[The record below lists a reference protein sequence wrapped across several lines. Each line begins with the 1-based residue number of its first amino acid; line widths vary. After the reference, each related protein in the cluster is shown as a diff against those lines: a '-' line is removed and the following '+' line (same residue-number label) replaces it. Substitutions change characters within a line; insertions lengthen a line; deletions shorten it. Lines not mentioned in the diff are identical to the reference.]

1 MQFSLTEIAEKLAE
15 VARDAGKLVM
25 ELYDSGAFATA
36 EKADESP
43 VTTADIKASEFIV
56 ASLKKA
62 FPNIPVLSEES
73 RHEKLSTRAS
83 WSSYFLI
90 DPIDGTQE
98 FIARSGDFAVNI
110 AYIEERQPSIGVIY
124 WPPGETLY
132 SAIREQ
138 GAYKHALGQKQAIS
152 VRKLNNPQ
160 HDPLILA
167 ISRRQ
172 PRHKVM
178 ARVQT
183 ERDIQPLPT
192 GSCSLKACFIAEGKA
207 DCFLRLGPTGE
218 WDTAASQVIVTE
230 AGGSL
235 LNENFEPITY
245 NETESLLNPNFYV
258 LGDPEVD
265 WQAVFI
271 AHPPNF
277 R

>member
-1 MQFSLTEIAEKLAE
+1 MQFSLNEIADKLAE
-15 VARDAGKLVM
+15 VAREAGNLIM
-25 ELYDSGAFATA
+25 ALYDSGAFATT
-36 EKADESP
+36 EKADDSP
-43 VTTADIKASEFIV
+43 VTTADIKASEFIINE
-56 ASLKKA
+56 LQNA
-62 FPNIPVLSEES
+62 FPDIPVLSEES
-73 RHEKLSTRAS
+73 SHEALSTRAQ

-110 AYIEERQPSIGVIY
+110 AYVEQRQPAIGVIY

-138 GAYKHALGQKQAIS
+138 GAFKYALGEKTPIS
-152 VRKLNNPQ
+152 VRKLEDPR

-172 PRHKVM
+172 PRQKVM
-178 ARVQT
+178 ARIQT
-183 ERDIQPLPT
+183 ERDIHPLPT

-245 NETESLLNPNFYV
+245 NETESLLNPNFFV
-258 LGDPEVD
+258 LGDPQVD
-265 WQAVFI
+265 WQQVFV

>member
-1 MQFSLTEIAEKLAE
+1 MQFSLNEIADKLAE
-15 VARDAGKLVM
+15 VARDAGNLIM
-25 ELYDSGAFATA
+25 ALYDSGAFATT
-36 EKADESP
+36 EKADDSP
-43 VTTADIKASEFIV
+43 VTTADIKASEFIITE
-56 ASLKKA
+56 LQNA
-62 FPNIPVLSEES
+62 FPDIPVLSEES
-73 RHEKLSTRAS
+73 SHEALSTRAQ

-110 AYIEERQPSIGVIY
+110 AYVEQRQPAIGVIY

-138 GAYKHALGQKQAIS
+138 GAFKYALGEKTPIS
-152 VRKLNNPQ
+152 VRKLEDPQ

-172 PRHKVM
+172 PRQKVM
-178 ARVQT
+178 ARIQT
-183 ERDIQPLPT
+183 ERDIHPLPT

-245 NETESLLNPNFYV
+245 NETESLLNPNFFV
-258 LGDPEVD
+258 LGDPQVD
-265 WQAVFI
+265 WQQVFV

>member
-1 MQFSLTEIAEKLAE
+1 VQFSLTEIAEKLAE

-98 FIARSGDFAVNI
+98 FIARSD
-110 AYIEERQPSIGVIY
+110 

-152 VRKLNNPQ
+152 VRKLNDPQ